1 MPQHTD
7 SSVTPPRIRR
17 CGILVP
23 VTFPLLSADLPA
35 DAAVIAARAALDAQ
49 HAALGRLRLAFEAA
63 VARLPRSAGSTR
75 GAPAPAATADAPWK
89 GPARLAFEASLYELE
104 RMVIDARDALTIAEE
119 YTRLAI
125 DGLDRAG

>member
-1 MPQHTD
+1 M
-7 SSVTPPRIRR
+7 
-17 CGILVP
+17 
-23 VTFPLLSADLPA
+23 TFPLLSADLPA

-75 GAPAPAATADAPWK
+75 GAPAPAATTDAPWK